1 MFSWSSKDPGFKFK
15 LGDKV
20 RDEITGFEGIVV
32 VRSQW
37 LNNCNTYGVQPTRL
51 KDGVPQ
57 ERQSFDEP
65 QLTIV
70 TKKVHKENRRTGGP
84 ERNVPTSNRF

>member
-1 MFSWSSKDPGFKFK
+1 MFGKKKEPEFKFN

-20 RDEITGFEGIVV
+20 RDEITGFDGIVV
-32 VRSQW
+32 FRCQW
-37 LNNCNTYGVQPTRL
+37 LNNCNTYGVQPTTL

-65 QLTIV
+65 QLSVVLENVV
-70 TKKVHKENRRTGGP
+70 TGSRKTGGP
-84 ERNVPTSNRF
+84 ERHVPAVNR